1 MYTSINRIIGVTLKL
16 MCAIAVIFTLFT
28 VETSAAS
35 ASKKRKAKTTKVK
48 NVKKRH
54 KKVKEDNRV
63 VAAKDEDRSS
73 DDITLEI
80 INDEQLGSDEI
91 LTTAA
96 HMPSFPGGDA
106 GLMEFL
112 RYNIRYPQA
121 AADNNIQ
128 GKVIVQFVVTKTGK
142 VGEVKVVRSVDP
154 NLDREAVRVCKALPD
169 FSPGRNTKGEPVNVW
184 YTLPITFKLSSTD
197 MEE

>member
-35 ASKKRKAKTTKVK
+35 APKKRKAKITNVK
-48 NVKKRH
+48 KTKKRH

-63 VAAKDEDRSS
+63 VAAKEEDRSS

-80 INDEQLGSDEI
+80 INGEQSGDDEV
-91 LTTAA
+91 LTSAA

-112 RYNIRYPQA
+112 RTNIRYPQA

-128 GKVIVQFVVTKTGK
+128 GKVIVQFVITKTGK
-142 VGEVKVVRSVDP
+142 VGEVKVVRPVDP
-154 NLDREAVRVCKALPD
+154 NLDREAVRVCKSLPD
-169 FSPGRNTKGEPVNVW
+169 FAPGRNADGKPVNVW
-184 YTLPITFKLSSTD
+184 YTLPITFKLESTD
-197 MEE
+197 VE